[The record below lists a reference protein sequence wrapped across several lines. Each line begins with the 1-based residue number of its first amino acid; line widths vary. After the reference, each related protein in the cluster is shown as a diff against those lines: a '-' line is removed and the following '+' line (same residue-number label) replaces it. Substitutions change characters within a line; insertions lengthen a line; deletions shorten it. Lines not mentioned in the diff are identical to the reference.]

1 MWGKTLTNFFNFL
14 FTIDMLLL
22 TAVEF
27 SKSYLN
33 GTLIRMILVWL
44 LVFIKFVIFWKV
56 EENSFNSVIT
66 ATTDYH

>member
-1 MWGKTLTNFFNFL
+1 MRLKESKTCFLELSLKYFIITNFFNFL
-14 FTIDMLLL
+14 FTLDMLLL

-44 LVFIKFVIFWKV
+44 SVFIK
-56 EENSFNSVIT
+56 
-66 ATTDYH
+66 